1 MLAMAL
7 VMTVTVNGSARE
19 IPVGMTVRELVLH
32 LGLDG
37 GPVAV
42 ERNLEVVPRAEHGSA
57 VLSEGDVVEIVHFVG
72 GG

>member
-1 MLAMAL
+1 
-7 VMTVTVNGSARE
+7 
-19 IPVGMTVRELVLH
+19 MTVRDLVVH

-42 ERNLEVVPRAEHGSA
+42 ERNLEVVPRAEHA
-57 VLSEGDVVEIVHFVG
+57 AATLHEGDVVEIVHFVG

>member
-1 MLAMAL
+1 MDIIINGNAESVPDDLTVKDL
-7 VMTVTVNGSARE
+7 VS
-19 IPVGMTVRELVLH
+19 H

-42 ERNLEVVPRAEHGSA
+42 EVNREIVPRAEHASRKVAG
-57 VLSEGDVVEIVHFVG
+57 GDTIEIVHFVG

>member
-1 MLAMAL
+1 MRL
-7 VMTVTVNGSARE
+7 TVNGAARE
-19 IPVGMTVRELVLH
+19 VPDGITVRELVTH

-42 ERNLEVVPRAEHGSA
+42 EKNLEVVPRADHARA
-57 VLSEGDVVEIVHFVG
+57 VLRDGDVVEIVHFVG

>member
-1 MLAMAL
+1 MRI
-7 VMTVTVNGSARE
+7 TVNGASHELAAG
-19 IPVGMTVRELVLH
+19 ITVRALITL

-42 ERNLEVVPRAEHGSA
+42 ERNEEVVPRAEHAEA
-57 VLSEGDVVEIVHFVG
+57 VLHEGDVVEIVHFVG

>member
-1 MLAMAL
+1 
-7 VMTVTVNGSARE
+7 MTVTVNGSARE
-19 IPVGMTVRELVLH
+19 IPEGMTVSELVLH

-42 ERNLEVVPRAEHGSA
+42 ERNLEVVPRAEHTRV

>member
-1 MLAMAL
+1 MKIR
-7 VMTVTVNGSARE
+7 VNGDEMEVESGAS
-19 IPVGMTVRELVLH
+19 VRSLIEQ

-42 ERNLEVVPRAEHGSA
+42 ERNGQVVPRVEHAE
-57 VLSEGDVVEIVHFVG
+57 VRLEQGDVLEIVHFVG

>member
-1 MLAMAL
+1 MR
-7 VMTVTVNGSARE
+7 VTVNGALRE
-19 IPVGMTVRELVLH
+19 IPTGMTVRELVAH

-42 ERNLEVVPRAEHGSA
+42 ERNLEVVPRAEHGRA

>member
-1 MLAMAL
+1 MEVIINGNAENVPDDLTVKDL
-7 VMTVTVNGSARE
+7 VV
-19 IPVGMTVRELVLH
+19 H

-42 ERNLEVVPRAEHGSA
+42 EVNREIVPRAEHASRKVA
-57 VLSEGDVVEIVHFVG
+57 AGDTIEIVHFVG